1 MSEVLTLAQ
10 QLIARPSITPDDAG
24 CQQLIG
30 ERLAALGFRL
40 ESMVFADTTNLWAR
54 RGDSGPVFVFAGH
67 TDVVPP
73 GPRSDWQSDPFEP
86 EVRDGYLYGRG
97 AADMKGSLASMVL
110 AVERF
115 LSAHPEPQGSIAF
128 LLTSDEEGP
137 FINGTIKVVETL
149 EARHE
154 KMTWCIVGEPSS
166 QNRIGDV
173 VKHGRRGSLTGY
185 LTILGIQGHV
195 AYPHL
200 ARNPIH
206 QALAALQELTS
217 KVWDHGNQDFPP
229 TSLQIVD
236 VHGGN
241 GVTNLIPGQLK
252 LIFNLRFSTEQT
264 EPELRNQIETI
275 LHQHGLEY
283 QLNWVFSGP
292 PFLTRH
298 GKLLPAV
305 CQAITEITG
314 AAPETSTSGGTSDG
328 RFIAP
333 TGCEVLEL
341 GPVNATIHKV
351 DECVRVEDLET
362 LAQLYQRSLE
372 LLLT

>member
-1 MSEVLTLAQ
+1 MSPVQQLAEA
-10 QLIARPSITPDDAG
+10 LIARPSITPDDAG
-24 CQQLIG
+24 CQQLLG

-54 RGDSGPVFVFAGH
+54 LGDSGPLFVFAGH

-73 GPRSDWQSDPFEP
+73 GPREDWHSAPFEP
-86 EVRDGYLYGRG
+86 SVRDGYLYGRG
-97 AADMKGSLASMVL
+97 AADMKGSLAAMVV
-110 AVERF
+110 AVENF
-115 LSAHPEPQGSIAF
+115 LAEHPNPKGSIAF

-149 EARHE
+149 EARNE

-166 QNRIGDV
+166 QNRVGDV

-185 LTILGIQGHV
+185 LSILGTQGHV

-200 ARNPIH
+200 ACNPIH
-206 QALAALQELTS
+206 QALAALKALTER
-217 KVWDHGNQDFPP
+217 VWDHGNQDFPP

-236 VHGGN
+236 IHGGN
-241 GVTNLIPGQLK
+241 GVTNLIPGQLQ

-264 EPELRNQIETI
+264 EPELRNQIE
-275 LHQHGLEY
+275 LLLQQHGLQY

-305 CQAITEITG
+305 SQAIEEITG
-314 AAPETSTSGGTSDG
+314 QAPETSTSGGTSDG

-351 DECVRVEDLET
+351 NECVKLDELDT
-362 LAQLYQRSLE
+362 LSRLYQRSLE